1 MLLLVSRAQL
11 PIKGKGENWKFQFF
25 PCHYYLISPFFSFF
39 RLLTMVN
46 ITKLIIPIFT
56 LFLSAPHFRGADN
69 TILNFL
75 PFTVK
80 SICRS
85 IFVISKFSATFF
97 KLSCKSLTSSLLV
110 SSALRSLVT
119 VLP

>member
-11 PIKGKGENWKFQFF
+11 PIKGKEKNWKFQFS
-25 PCHYYLISPFFSFF
+25 PCHYYPISPFFSFF
-39 RLLTMVN
+39 QLLTMAN

-56 LFLSAPHFRGADN
+56 LFLSTPHFRGADN

-75 PFTVK
+75 PFTEK
-80 SICRS
+80 SICLS
-85 IFVISKFSATFF
+85 TLVISKFSETSC
-97 KLSCKSLTSSLLV
+97 KLSCKIFINLLLV